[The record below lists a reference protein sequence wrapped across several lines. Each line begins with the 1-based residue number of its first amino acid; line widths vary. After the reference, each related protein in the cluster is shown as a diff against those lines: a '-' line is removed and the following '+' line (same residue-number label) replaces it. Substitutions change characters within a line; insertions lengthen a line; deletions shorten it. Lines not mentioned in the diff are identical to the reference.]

1 MSRISS
7 NFQNVEA
14 LREGVGHFSVHLKEK
29 ASARVSFRRTLCTEF
44 S

>member
-14 LREGVGHFSVHLKEK
+14 LREGVGHFSAHLNPRKK
-29 ASARVSFRRTLCTEF
+29 QAL
-44 S
+44 